1 MNNGMVRNVFAKVV
15 MDYLTIFVQ
24 SVQVM
29 RKVIQLGLP
38 APAIYQ
44 ILYLIFL
51 HLNANLVKLIHII
64 QKTTLNVYVIMV
76 SNKAEIVV
84 YQFVILMRKSVLKQ
98 MDAIVNMGL

>member
-1 MNNGMVRNVFAKVV
+1 MVRNVFAKVV

-38 APAIYQ
+38 APAIYP
-44 ILYLIFL
+44 ILYLILL
-51 HLNANLVKLIHII
+51 HLNANLVMLIHII

-76 SNKAEIVV
+76 SNKAEIVA

>member
-1 MNNGMVRNVFAKVV
+1 MAKNVFAKVV

-29 RKVIQLGLP
+29 RQVIQLGLP
-38 APAIYQ
+38 APAIYL
-44 ILYLIFL
+44 ILYLILL

-64 QKTTLNVYVIMV
+64 QKMTLNVYVIMV